1 MHAMRK
7 MEDGE
12 LDMASTGSTPWAVGV
27 SRDIKL
33 KSVYYHFR

>member
-1 MHAMRK
+1 MRK